1 MALTGNNIPAIGTKL
16 RSFPEQSQSG
26 GAAMIN
32 RLGFKACVFLVV
44 FAAIIPSARGQA
56 VAVAQITGTVV
67 DSSGAAVAGA
77 QVTMTETDKQVSRS
91 TVTDASGSYVLPN
104 LPVGPYSLDVKA
116 TGFKDYVQ
124 SGIVLVVNNNIQVNV
139 TLQVG
144 AITEKVEVSA
154 ATSLVETKE
163 NSVSVVIDQ
172 QGINDL
178 PLNGRQATQLILSLG
193 ASAYGDAGDTGSKTF
208 YSATRISVAGGQS
221 NGTAYL
227 LDGGDNTDA
236 MSNVN
241 MPFPFPDALQEFS
254 IETSAVSSRFG
265 THPGA
270 TVNVVT
276 KSGSNTLHGDLFD
289 YLRNG
294 DLNARNFFS
303 LTGHDSLKRNQFG
316 GTLGDR
322 IIADKL
328 FFFGGWQ
335 STRNRSNPPQS
346 TTHIPTAAMLAGD
359 FTTIAGPA
367 CRSNGK
373 GITLNAPFT
382 NNQISP
388 LLLDPVAV
396 AVTKYLPV
404 SSADQC
410 GKVTYGIPVTG
421 DEDQWIG
428 RIDWVQ
434 NAKHTLYGRYFIVDY
449 QNPPTFDGKNLLTT
463 TQPGNFERAQSATI
477 GDNYTF
483 SPTLLNAFHF
493 TFNRIRDNRGPTNT
507 PINWTLLGSQMYSA
521 VPNFLLISSM
531 SGGFTTFCGTC
542 APGHF
547 NYNGFQVADDVD
559 LIRGRHQMAFGFNLI
574 RVQNNTISG
583 FEENGAPAFNG
594 SFTNLGMADFLL
606 GKMSDFQQTNATPD
620 DLRQWV
626 MSVYAQDTFKL
637 SKTMT
642 LNFGLRWEPTFPDPD
657 KYGRGTSFSMAAFLA
672 GQRSTVNPTAPPG
685 LFFKGDPGIPD
696 AMWNGHMSNFAPRVG
711 LVWNPNG
718 DGRQTLRIGGAL
730 LYDATETW
738 FNERETTNPPYG
750 NLIDIGAT
758 GTISNPWA
766 NYPGGNPFPQHGNLF
781 FPTFGTYINMPINP
795 KPTYVAQWNVTY
807 QRQFAGSWMA
817 SVSYLGNKTT
827 HLWIA
832 EERNPATYIPGN
844 CAAGQFNLSVAGPC
858 SSIANANYRRLL
870 IQSNPATGASYS
882 SIDTMDDGA
891 VARYQGLLA
900 SVQHRFAQ
908 HFQFQAN
915 FTDSYCLSDYDFGAA
930 LAAVTNSQVFNRHA
944 DWGPCIFDTRYNF
957 NANMVAQSWWTGKN
971 GWAGRLLRDWQI
983 APLIHASKGQPLNLN
998 YGGTNTGTDFSR
1010 TGLGNDRP
1018 NQVSGQPVYATN
1030 QTCRNSAICVQF
1042 LNPAA
1047 FTTSIPV
1054 GSYGNLGRNSVRGPG
1069 TFNFDMA
1076 LSRQFKMNERFSLQ
1090 ARAEAFNLINHPN
1103 FVGAISPAGLIA
1115 SLTTMTVNAG
1125 SPTFGQPQAA
1135 FDPRILQFAM
1145 KLVF

>member
-1 MALTGNNIPAIGTKL
+1 MNRRWGFASLFPVLALLAFVP
-16 RSFPEQSQSG
+16 
-26 GAAMIN
+26 
-32 RLGFKACVFLVV
+32 FKAN
-44 FAAIIPSARGQA
+44 GQA
-56 VAVAQITGTVV
+56 VAVAQV
-67 DSSGAAVAGA
+67 SGAVTDPTGAAIASA

-91 TVTDASGSYVLPN
+91 TTTDASGYFVLPN
-104 LPVGPYSLDVKA
+104 LPVGPYRLEVKA
-116 TGFKDYVQ
+116 NGFKDYVQ
-124 SGIVLVVNNNIQVNV
+124 SGLTLVVNNNIQVNA

-144 AITEKVEVSA
+144 SISERVEVTA
-154 ATSLVETKE
+154 AAGLVETKE
-163 NSVSVVIDQ
+163 NSVSTVLQ
-172 QGINDL
+172 QREINDL

-193 ASAYGDAGDTGSKTF
+193 ASAYGDSGDTGSKTF

-276 KSGSNTLHGDLFD
+276 RSGSNEFHGDMFD

-303 LTGHDSLKRNQFG
+303 LTGHDTLKRNQFG
-316 GTLGDR
+316 GTLGGR
-322 IIADKL
+322 LIRDKL

-346 TTHIPTAAMLAGD
+346 TTHIPTAAMLNGD
-359 FTTIAGPA
+359 FSTIAGPA
-367 CRSNGK
+367 CQANGR
-373 GITLNAPFT
+373 GIALTNPNTGAPFPG
-382 NNQISP
+382 NQIPMSM
-388 LLLDPVAV
+388 LDPVAV

-410 GKVTYGIPVTG
+410 GKVTFGIPVTG

-428 RIDWVQ
+428 RVDWVQ
-434 NAKHTLYGRYFIVDY
+434 NTKHTLYGRYFIVDY

-483 SPTLLNAFHF
+483 TPNTLNAFHF
-493 TFNRIRDNRGPTNT
+493 TFNRIRDNRGPTST
-507 PINWTLLGSQMYSA
+507 PINWTQLGSNMYSA

-547 NYNGFQVADDVD
+547 NFNGFQAADDVD
-559 LIRGRHQMAFGFNLI
+559 LIRGRHQISFGFNLI
-574 RVQNNTISG
+574 RIQNNTVSG
-583 FEENGAPAFNG
+583 FDENGAPAFNG
-594 SFTNLGMADFLL
+594 SFSGLGMTDFLL
-606 GKMSDFQQTNATPD
+606 GRMSDFQQTNATPD

-626 MSVYAQDTFKL
+626 MSIYAQDSFKV
-637 SKTMT
+637 SKTFV
-642 LNFGLRWEPTFPDPD
+642 LNFGLRWEPTFADPD
-657 KYGRGTSFSMAAFLA
+657 KYGRGTSFNMAAFLA

-685 LFFKGDPGIPD
+685 LFFKGDAGIPA
-696 AMWNGHMSNFAPRVG
+696 AMWNGNKANFAPRVG
-711 LVWNPNG
+711 FVWNPNG
-718 DGRQTLRIGGAL
+718 DGKQTLRVGAAL
-730 LYDATETW
+730 LYDSTETW

-750 NLIDIGAT
+750 NDIDVGAT
-758 GTISNPWA
+758 GTLSNPWQG
-766 NYPGGNPFPQHGNLF
+766 YPGGNPFPQHGNLF
-781 FPTFGTYINMPINP
+781 FPSFGAYINMPINP
-795 KPTYVAQWNVTY
+795 KPTNVAQWNVTY
-807 QRQFAGSWMA
+807 QRQIGNWLA
-817 SVSYLGNKTT
+817 SISYLGNKTT

-832 EERNPATYIPGN
+832 EERNPAVYIPGN
-844 CAAGQFNLSVAGPC
+844 CLAGQYGLKTAGAC
-858 SSIANANYRRLL
+858 SQTSNTNQRRLL
-870 IQSNPATGASYS
+870 YLTNPATGGYYA

-900 SVQHRFAQ
+900 SVQHRLSN
-908 HFQFQAN
+908 HFTLNAN

-930 LAAVTNSQVFNRHA
+930 LAQSTNSQVFNRHA
-944 DWGPCIFDTRYNF
+944 DWGPCVFDTRYNF
-957 NANMVAQSWWTGKN
+957 NTNLVAESWWTGGN
-971 GWAGRLLRDWQI
+971 VWAKRLLSDWRI
-983 APLIHASKGQPLNLN
+983 APLIHASSGQPLNLN
-998 YGGTNTGTDFSR
+998 YGGSAAGTDFSR

-1018 NQVSGQPVYATN
+1018 NQLLPNAYATSQN
-1030 QTCRNSAICVQF
+1030 CGNSSICVQF

-1047 FTTSIPV
+1047 FSNSIPV

-1069 TFNFDMA
+1069 TFNFDLELRREFA
-1076 LSRQFKMNERFSLQ
+1076 ITERLRLQ
-1090 ARAEAFNLINHPN
+1090 AIADAFNVINHTN
-1103 FVGAISPAGLIA
+1103 FVGAISPSGLIA
-1115 SLTTMTVNAG
+1115 AFSTMTTNAA
-1125 SPTFGQPQAA
+1125 SATFGQPQTA
-1135 FDPRILQFAM
+1135 FDPRILQFAL
-1145 KLVF
+1145 KLSF